1 MKSKENIKYEMQY
14 IYLLQ
19 DIMENGYK
27 QLNERTGVE
36 TLRIPHGM
44 FQIDLQKEFPIL
56 HIKRVRWKTALKE
69 ILWIMQSQSNNINN
83 LDAHIWDDWA
93 DPDGSIGK
101 AYGYQVAKNVTTMDG
116 RTHPSQVDYVLESLK
131 EDPSNRRAVID
142 LWNVDDLGQMN
153 LTPCCYSS
161 CWNII
166 DGKLNCMLIQ
176 RSADYLVGV
185 PFNTTQYAILTSLF
199 AKHLGVRP
207 GILTHVM
214 SDVHIYCYESHIN
227 AANKILNYSYN
238 ELSEA
243 MNSDSIL
250 VISNV
255 DNNFFNVKV
264 NDVQLSNYKY
274 LADYKLE
281 VAV

>member
-1 MKSKENIKYEMQY
+1 MESKEYVKYEMQY
-14 IYLLQ
+14 IHLLQ

-44 FQIDLQKEFPIL
+44 FQVDLQKEFPIL
-56 HIKRVRWKTALKE
+56 HIKHVRWKTALKE
-69 ILWIMQSQSNNINN
+69 ILWIMQSQSNNVND
-83 LDAHIWDDWA
+83 LDANIWDDWA

-101 AYGYQVAKNVTTMDG
+101 AYGYQVAKNVTTLDG
-116 RTHPSQVDYVLESLK
+116 RAYSSQVHYVLESLK

-166 DGKLNCMLIQ
+166 DGKLNCMLVQ

-199 AKHLGVRP
+199 ARHLGIRP

-243 MNSDSIL
+243 MNTDPIL
-250 VISNV
+250 VISNI

-264 NDVQLSNYKY
+264 NDVQLSNYIY
-274 LADYKLE
+274 LADYKLD